1 MRERPS
7 GLATLLHLAKRTGQ
21 LAAFPFRLAED
32 SDELLV
38 HSARVKT
45 LVSRLISTNTFS
57 LEIVHIGDTLDVPW
71 NVSRRFD
78 IQIRIEDGR
87 LCGFDRSIPH
97 ADTSLES
104 KILILCATAGLLY
117 TWERIGED
125 LDLCF
130 HRGYLQ
136 VIILLGTDKL
146 FRSLDFAGHSYLL
159 SALLSALPRI
169 KFSTK
174 LEVYV
179 APPIPCRGRRPLVSS
194 IRIVC
199 EEAQQNILRL
209 WYWISRA
216 EAPSPTHFSALIVS
230 VEPRRSP
237 EIPTLK

>member
-32 SDELLV
+32 SDELLL

-45 LVSRLISTNTFS
+45 LVSGLISTNTFS

-78 IQIRIEDGR
+78 IQYRIEDGR

-104 KILILCATAGLLY
+104 KILILCAAAGLLY
-117 TWERIGED
+117 TWERIEED

-130 HRGYLQ
+130 HRGYRQ

-159 SALLSALPRI
+159 SVLLNSFPRM

-179 APPIPCRGRRPLVSS
+179 APPVLHQGGRLLSRL
-194 IRIVC
+194 IRSLG
-199 EEAQQNILRL
+199 EEARQKILRS